1 MFFKINR
8 NNILTIFF
16 QLRTI
21 KKCSFAMSVKYKDIF
36 TNQLIL
42 DDRYTYTEDQEKGV
56 YVVRGKF
63 KAIFNEDLPPD
74 NPNSVD
80 VAINLVREFGLI
92 EINWTK
98 DKLILWAKEYVQ
110 LIKQQHQMNTIEQ
123 SNPFVLSFAHLVR
136 LVSAKFRDFHFYRPA
151 GETIQTVIFC
161 SFLEDEITPVFW
173 YPKWSLKR
181 EE

>member
-1 MFFKINR
+1 MAAPAR
-8 NNILTIFF
+8 
-16 QLRTI
+16 
-21 KKCSFAMSVKYKDIF
+21 YKDIF
-36 TNQLIL
+36 TGLPLL
-42 DDRYTYTEDQEKGV
+42 DERYSITEDPEKGV

-63 KAIFNEDLPPD
+63 KAIFNEELPPE
-74 NPNSVD
+74 NPNSVE
-80 VAINLVREFGLI
+80 VVINLVRDFNLT
-92 EINWTK
+92 EITWTK

-136 LVSAKFRDFHFYRPA
+136 WVSAKFRDFHFYRPQ
-151 GETIQTVIFC
+151 GEAVQTVIFC

-173 YPKWSLKR
+173 FPKWSVVK

>member
-1 MFFKINR
+1 
-8 NNILTIFF
+8 
-16 QLRTI
+16 
-21 KKCSFAMSVKYKDIF
+21 MSVRYKDVFTGQVIF
-36 TNQLIL
+36 
-42 DDRYTYTEDQEKGV
+42 DDRYAFSEDVEKGV

-80 VAINLVREFGLI
+80 VAINLVRDFQLQ

-98 DKLILWAKEYVQ
+98 DKLILWAKDYVQ
-110 LIKQQHQMNTIEQ
+110 LIKQHHQMNTIEQ

-136 LVSAKFRDFHFYRPA
+136 WVSAKFRDFHFYRPQ
-151 GETIQTVIFC
+151 GEQCNTVIFC

-173 YPKWSLKR
+173 FPKWSVVK